1 MARLSPE
8 EWIPKVSEITISV
21 ISAAVFFVLDFL
33 DAIMCVFF
41 RFFDRFLEGQSSTCY
56 CMKWGMIQ
64 ENSEDFLQLLW
75 ENELSESLHGR
86 RNFFRDMG
94 LRGNSSFSSKKEGP
108 CVGDVKNR
116 WSDCGC
122 ESCISWI
129 NNGSSGSRLH
139 VIVKEAPKDRL
150 ELCSRELS
158 VQNVILIHGF
168 LSSSKFWTESV
179 FPNLSVDTK
188 QNYNIFA
195 VDLLGFGSSPKP
207 RNCSYTLKDHVEM
220 IEASVIRQF
229 RLGSFHIV
237 AHSMGCV
244 IALALAAKN
253 SKSVKSISLIS
264 PPYFSSSKGDASL
277 VALESLAM
285 RRVWPPM
292 LFGSALMSWY
302 EHLGRCVCFFICR
315 NHNTWEWILKLLVG
329 TRGAHFT
336 VTDMTRHTH
345 HSAWHTMHNVVCGGA
360 KHLDGYLEV
369 LTAARVKIRVV
380 QGTRD
385 RVVPVECSLN
395 MKIKAPHVEL
405 EIVPNAD
412 HVSVIFGREKDF
424 VRSLECL
431 WDSTGENI

>member
-1 MARLSPE
+1 
-8 EWIPKVSEITISV
+8 
-21 ISAAVFFVLDFL
+21 
-33 DAIMCVFF
+33 
-41 RFFDRFLEGQSSTCY
+41 
-56 CMKWGMIQ
+56 
-64 ENSEDFLQLLW
+64 
-75 ENELSESLHGR
+75 
-86 RNFFRDMG
+86 
-94 LRGNSSFSSKKEGP
+94 
-108 CVGDVKNR
+108 
-116 WSDCGC
+116 
-122 ESCISWI
+122 
-129 NNGSSGSRLH
+129 
-139 VIVKEAPKDRL
+139 
-150 ELCSRELS
+150 
-158 VQNVILIHGF
+158 
-168 LSSSKFWTESV
+168 
-179 FPNLSVDTK
+179 
-188 QNYNIFA
+188 
-195 VDLLGFGSSPKP
+195 
-207 RNCSYTLKDHVEM
+207 M

-253 SKSVKSISLIS
+253 SKSVKSISLIA
-264 PPYFSSSKGDASL
+264 PPYYSSSKGDASL

-285 RRVWPPM
+285 RREWPPL

-302 EHLGRCVCFFICR
+302 EHLGRWVCFFICR

-329 TRGAHFT
+329 TRGIHFT

-385 RVVPVECSLN
+385 RVVPMECSLN

-412 HVSVIFGREKDF
+412 HISLLKLCASVPKEYYVEYEDGTSSRGFTANETFYFRSDSGETTIIKNVKFGCGLDNKVLYGKYRNNKISGVMGLGWKSYSFLRQIMPQSHGKFSHCFPPLSKNMSKTYLRFGSSVIKPPQNAKTTLLYNLRFSQSYYIDVQGISVGKTRLKISQRVFQEMHRGQVVPSTIDAGIMYSKVVYPAF
-424 VRSLECL
+424 NVLQTHLENYFSGFSNLRKIEDGLGFELCYERTKPEGYNNL
-431 WDSTGENI
+431 PDVTFHMRRFFTAER